1 MYTYTFSIK
10 KTANLPTLSLFFFT
24 LHMIFLEQSQFT
36 AMQLYTT
43 TLIYICIL
51 ANKFTRDF
59 YTIKDRSNL
68 GGKVGREKI
77 ELADF
82 PASAGERRTISGFLR
97 RRARRDWASLGWQAL
112 IGGVAPSVTGLWP
125 TALAL
130 RSCARI
136 TIPVSPSHLLRLPSS
151 TSPSLST
158 RVSSQHS
165 SVSFLSPSFWVPF
178 AAGNA
183 GFARA
188 RVEGDRG

>member
-1 MYTYTFSIK
+1 ME
-10 KTANLPTLSLFFFT
+10 TLYNHST
-24 LHMIFLEQSQFT
+24 
-36 AMQLYTT
+36 
-43 TLIYICIL
+43 YICIL

-59 YTIKDRSNL
+59 YAIKDRSNL
-68 GGKVGREKI
+68 GGKVGGK
-77 ELADF
+77 D
-82 PASAGERRTISGFLR
+82 RTGR
-97 RRARRDWASLGWQAL
+97 ASLGCQAL

-151 TSPSLST
+151 ISSSLST

-165 SVSFLSPSFWVPF
+165 SVSFLSPRPTSFWVPF

-188 RVEGDRG
+188 RGSKGIEDNLREMCHFVLLIKSLRL